1 MALLCL
7 AGCGDEGALPP
18 EPAARGTDEAAPA
31 EVDHAAAAAPSEAE
45 ACARAL
51 ADQTPEAVRG
61 TLDDL
66 GYDVFADACTM
77 ARAEREGAATVCETL
92 SVSTLRERC
101 VSRVAIAS
109 GHPEACPAARTLA
122 GRDPL
127 CVALAAH
134 DRRLCGVAGVL
145 ERSICEAALGRPA
158 ACAQLPEMEREGCR
172 SRAAD
177 LGARVQGE
185 PITRPALETSM
196 TLTRADGSMRAVS
209 SAERGA
215 RITYRGCTRVLA
227 LGDETRLSA
236 PFGPAGVAFEV
247 VLPDAAPAEVALTNL
262 PPAPS
267 TLGVTLDGSRV
278 LHASAGILRFR
289 RIEPALG
296 GIVEATFQVTFAG
309 AEESLDGVFTT
320 FVRDVDAPPAAC
332 APATPE

>member
-7 AGCGDEGALPP
+7 AGCDGALPP
-18 EPAARGTDEAAPA
+18 APEGRRPTAEEPAPEVARPGTTAPT
-31 EVDHAAAAAPSEAE
+31 EAE

-51 ADQTPEAVRG
+51 AEATPAAVRSV
-61 TLDDL
+61 LDDL
-66 GYDVFADACTM
+66 GYDVFADACSM
-77 ARAEREGAATVCETL
+77 DRAEREHALALCEAL
-92 SVSTLRERC
+92 SVSTLRDRC
-101 VSRVAIAS
+101 ASRVAIAS
-109 GHPEACPAARTLA
+109 AHPEMCPEARTLA

-278 LHASAGILRFR
+278 LHASAGTLRFR

-320 FVRDVDAPPAAC
+320 FVRDVDAPPPAC